1 MIKLN
6 LFRLGNLVIMKVLEQ
21 DEKYRCSY
29 DYDDDDDLI
38 FFTNSK
44 NFSLRSCDRPELC
57 YDCIYIRGAIDKF
70 DNNYNVIDFE
80 TENEAIK
87 YIEEVNQLVKEF
99 NKSNTDQIII
109 ISSMGVMS

>member
-6 LFRLGNLVIMKVLEQ
+6 IFNLGNLVIMKVLEQ

-29 DYDDDDDLI
+29 DDYDEELI
-38 FFTNSK
+38 FTSSS
-44 NFSLRSCDRPELC
+44 NFKLLSCNCPELD
-57 YDCIYIRGAIDKF
+57 YDCIWIRGADSNF
-70 DNNYNVIDFE
+70 DNNYIAYDCN

-99 NKSNTDQIII
+99 NESNTDKIII
-109 ISSMGVMS
+109 DSSIGVML